1 MKNKDV
7 AGVILIGG
15 KSSRMGKDKA
25 SLMFNNLRLVDHI
38 AEILI
43 SSGFKKII
51 TSGIIKGYESV
62 PDLVKNK
69 GPVGGICSSIIH
81 CQKNSLT
88 KLVIIPV
95 DMPLISSEVVNF
107 MIESSDDSEFTHF
120 EEKPLPLVVRI
131 SDSIASFCVK
141 TNQNLSDG
149 KEMSVKSFLRNFTTS
164 AITIPQNLAKNLTN
178 TNTKEEWRK
187 IQNEYQNK

>member
-7 AGVILIGG
+7 IGVILIGG

-25 SLMFNNLRLVDHI
+25 SLMLNGVRLVDHI
-38 AEILI
+38 AKILRL
-43 SSGFKKII
+43 
-51 TSGIIKGYESV
+51 SGIKDVAVSGEMNGYESISDNV
-62 PDLVKNK
+62 SDK
-69 GPVGGICSSIIH
+69 GPVGGICSSLIY
-81 CQKNSLT
+81 CYKKCFT
-88 KLVIIPV
+88 KVIIIPV

-131 SDSIASFCVK
+131 SDSIASFCIK

-149 KEMSVKSFLRNFTTS
+149 KEMSVKSFLKNFTTS
-164 AITIPQNLAKNLTN
+164 SITIPQNLAKNLTN
-178 TNTKEEWRK
+178 TNTPKEWEET
-187 IQNEYQNK
+187 QNEYQNK

>member
-7 AGVILIGG
+7 VGVILVGG

-25 SLMFNNLRLVDHI
+25 SLRFNDLRLVDQI
-38 AEILI
+38 AKVLT
-43 SSGFKKII
+43 SSGVRKII
-51 TSGIIKGYESV
+51 TSGIIEGYEGV
-62 PDLVKNK
+62 PDLIPNK

-81 CQKNSLT
+81 CQKNSFT
-88 KLVIIPV
+88 KAVIIPV

-131 SDSIASFCVK
+131 SDSIASFCIK

-149 KEMSVKSFLRNFTTS
+149 KEMSVKSFLKNFTTS
-164 AITIPQNLAKNLTN
+164 SITIPQNLAKNLTN
-178 TNTKEEWRK
+178 TNTPKEWEET
-187 IQNEYQNK
+187 QNEYQNK